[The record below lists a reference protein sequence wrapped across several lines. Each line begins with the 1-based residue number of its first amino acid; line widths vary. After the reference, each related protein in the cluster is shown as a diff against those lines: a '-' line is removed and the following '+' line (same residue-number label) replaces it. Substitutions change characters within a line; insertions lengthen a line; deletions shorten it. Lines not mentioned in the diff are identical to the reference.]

1 MNIKSEIFI
10 KNLTYFMKLKG
21 YGKPDIA
28 NICDVGCSTVYDW
41 FSGKSYPNNT
51 NMNKLANGLGISE
64 EKLTNTSTNRV
75 AVLGRIP
82 AGIPIEAIEEILDY
96 EELSDK
102 LVASGK
108 EFFALKISGD
118 SMFPEYLD
126 GDVVIFEKAS
136 DCESGQKCAVMV
148 NGNDATFKKVMKND
162 NGIILQ
168 PLNPKYDI
176 IPFTNDEIIN
186 KPVRIIGIARE
197 IRRTII

>member
-1 MNIKSEIFI
+1 MDRDSEIFI
-10 KNLTYFMKLKG
+10 KNLNFYMKKKG
-21 YGKPDIA
+21 YNKTDLSNASGIKYPSIF
-28 NICDVGCSTVYDW
+28 DW
-41 FSGKSYPNNT
+41 YTGRNYPNRNSMQKVADALDT
-51 NMNKLANGLGISE
+51 TVENLKSNPN
-64 EKLTNTSTNRV
+64 NRV

-118 SMFPEYLD
+118 SMFPDYLD
-126 GDVVIFEKAS
+126 GDVVIFEKSS

-148 NGNDATFKKVMKND
+148 NGDDATFKKVMKNE

-168 PLNPKYDI
+168 PLNPKYDV

-197 IRRTII
+197 IRRVVD